1 MAHQAIS
8 IDKGEPMFPRLL
20 LAAALATLLT
30 VAQGAEPP
38 QRDPDTWQ
46 EAALTTTLELN
57 PQLENADLEVTVSD
71 GIATLSG
78 RVDSQ
83 VERELALEIARS
95 TRGVREVVDRM
106 TVEEAQPEPQPL
118 VEPEPPQ
125 ERDFA
130 TRVRDAT
137 ITAAIKSKLLW
148 NRNTSGLDIGVDTV
162 RSRVM
167 LTGQARSEAARNLAG
182 RIAATT
188 DGVVEV
194 NNRIQVD
201 PDMVTTVEKAEAAA
215 RVAGE
220 RTEAAARVAGE
231 KAEAAA
237 EAAGGVLSDAWITT
251 KVLSSLA
258 LSDDVRVNDLNVD
271 SEDGRV
277 ILTGLVNSDYERRRA
292 VEIVRDV
299 IGVQEVEDRIE
310 VAP

>member
-1 MAHQAIS
+1 
-8 IDKGEPMFPRLL
+8 MFPRLL

-78 RVDSQ
+78 RVGSQ

-130 TRVRDAT
+130 TRVQDAT

-201 PDMVTTVEKAEAAA
+201 PDMISTVEKAEAAA